1 MTKARLY
8 DIIITALIGA
18 GIAFLQSLLTAMTGT
33 NIPHT
38 DPSLAGI
45 AAGAIKLMANKS
57 LYS

>member
-18 GIAFLQSLLTAMTGT
+18 GIAFLQSLLTATTGT
-33 NIPHT
+33 NLPHP
-38 DPSLAGI
+38 DPSLAGV
-45 AAGAIKLMANKS
+45 AAGTIKLLASKS